1 MGVKQMLRISGLIA
15 GFVVLAAGAAQANTL
30 PPGPMHDTVTKAC
43 AQCHSADVVSSQRK
57 SRADWADT
65 VNQMVA
71 NGAQVSDAEFDKVVD
86 YLAKNFGAK

>member
-1 MGVKQMLRISGLIA
+1 MMRVFGLIA
-15 GFVVLAAGAAQANTL
+15 GFVLAATAAQADDF
-30 PPGPMHDTVTKAC
+30 PPGPMQGTVTKAC

-71 NGAQVSDAEFDKVVD
+71 NGAQVSNADFDKVVD
-86 YLAKNFGAK
+86 YLAKNFAAK

>member
-1 MGVKQMLRISGLIA
+1 MMRVSGLIA
-15 GFVVLAAGAAQANTL
+15 GFIVLTAGAARADTM
-30 PPGPMHDTVTKAC
+30 PPGPMHDTVVKAC

-57 SRADWADT
+57 TRAGWADT

-86 YLAKNFGAK
+86 YLAKNFAAK